1 MAAPSAEVAEATTP
15 AARAS
20 RAGDDGTAAGGARPG
35 FLEWVTRLAH
45 THRGRL
51 YRLARR
57 EGLREE
63 DSLDCV
69 QDALQT
75 FLLLPQARQ
84 LVESNDDS
92 IKLLSTLVRNHA
104 RNRRRRH
111 EIARPH
117 DSGEEAL
124 AALATE
130 EPPVDELIA
139 QAQEFALMIGCLDHL
154 GKLQR
159 AVVSLRMLDEV
170 AGEDVAAMLG
180 LPPSHV
186 AVLLHRAKQ
195 SLRSCMLSAGY
206 RPSSCTRH
214 EPETTV
220 RSSVISLPRVGP
232 DAERDSRLGSA
243 GFESSRAKSS
253 IVPGSGSAGGHRERL
268 GDI

>member
-1 MAAPSAEVAEATTP
+1 VTTTIDQVDEA
-15 AARAS
+15 
-20 RAGDDGTAAGGARPG
+20 GTAAGRVSRTEDDSAAAIGARSG

-51 YRLARR
+51 YRAARR

-69 QDALQT
+69 QDAFHT

-92 IKLLSTLVRNHA
+92 IKLLSVLVRNHA

-117 DSGEEAL
+117 DSDDESLTLLTAEAL
-124 AALATE
+124 PA
-130 EPPVDELIA
+130 DELIA
-139 QAQEFALMIGCLDHL
+139 QAQDFALMVGCLDHL

-159 AVVSLRMLDEV
+159 AVVSLRMLDDV

-180 LPPSHV
+180 LLPSHV

-195 SLRSCMLSAGY
+195 NLRSCMLSAGY
-206 RPSSCTRH
+206 RP
-214 EPETTV
+214 
-220 RSSVISLPRVGP
+220 
-232 DAERDSRLGSA
+232 
-243 GFESSRAKSS
+243 
-253 IVPGSGSAGGHRERL
+253 
-268 GDI
+268 

>member
-1 MAAPSAEVAEATTP
+1 MPGTTVEMTEAGTAT
-15 AARAS
+15 ARVS
-20 RAGDDGTAAGGARPG
+20 RAGDGGTAGIGARPG
-35 FLEWVTRLAH
+35 FLEWSTRLVH

-63 DSLDCV
+63 DALDCV
-69 QDALQT
+69 QDAFHT

-84 LVESNDDS
+84 LVESDEDS
-92 IKLLSTLVRNHA
+92 IKLLSVLARNHA

-117 DSGEEAL
+117 DSGDETLAL
-124 AALATE
+124 LSAEVL
-130 EPPVDELIA
+130 PVDELIA
-139 QAQEFALMIGCLDHL
+139 QAEDFALMVGCLDHL

-170 AGEDVAAMLG
+170 AGEDVAVMLG

-195 SLRSCMLSAGY
+195 NVRSCMLSAGY
-206 RPSSCTRH
+206 RP
-214 EPETTV
+214 
-220 RSSVISLPRVGP
+220 
-232 DAERDSRLGSA
+232 
-243 GFESSRAKSS
+243 
-253 IVPGSGSAGGHRERL
+253 
-268 GDI
+268 

>member
-1 MAAPSAEVAEATTP
+1 MTATIDQVAEVATATGQV
-15 AARAS
+15 S
-20 RAGDDGTAAGGARPG
+20 RTDDGGAAAGGDRPG
-35 FLEWVTRLAH
+35 FLEWVTRLVH

-51 YRLARR
+51 YGLARR

-69 QDALQT
+69 QDAFHT

-92 IKLLSTLVRNHA
+92 IKLLSVLVRNHA

-111 EIARPH
+111 EVARPH
-117 DSGEEAL
+117 DAGDESLAL
-124 AALATE
+124 LTAETLPA
-130 EPPVDELIA
+130 DELIA
-139 QAQEFALMIGCLDHL
+139 QAQEFALVIGCLDHL

-195 SLRSCMLSAGY
+195 NLRSCMLSAGY
-206 RPSSCTRH
+206 RP
-214 EPETTV
+214 
-220 RSSVISLPRVGP
+220 
-232 DAERDSRLGSA
+232 
-243 GFESSRAKSS
+243 
-253 IVPGSGSAGGHRERL
+253 
-268 GDI
+268 

>member
-1 MAAPSAEVAEATTP
+1 MTGTSGQVAEA
-15 AARAS
+15 AIAVGRGL
-20 RAGDDGTAAGGARPG
+20 RREDGGTAASEARPG
-35 FLEWVTRLAH
+35 FLEWVTRLVH

-69 QDALQT
+69 QDAFQT

-84 LVESNDDS
+84 LVESDEES
-92 IKLLSTLVRNHA
+92 IKLLSVLVRNHA
-104 RNRRRRH
+104 RNRRRKH

-117 DSGEEAL
+117 DSGDEAL
-124 AALATE
+124 AVLTAEAL
-130 EPPVDELIA
+130 PVDELIA

-159 AVVSLRMLDEV
+159 AVASLRMLDEV
-170 AGEDVAAMLG
+170 GGEDVAAMLG

-206 RPSSCTRH
+206 RP
-214 EPETTV
+214 
-220 RSSVISLPRVGP
+220 
-232 DAERDSRLGSA
+232 
-243 GFESSRAKSS
+243 
-253 IVPGSGSAGGHRERL
+253 
-268 GDI
+268 

>member
-1 MAAPSAEVAEATTP
+1 MAEIIDVTD
-15 AARAS
+15 AA
-20 RAGDDGTAAGGARPG
+20 TAAAHASSTEDEGITTRGAGPG
-35 FLEWVTRLAH
+35 FLEWVTRLVH

-75 FLLLPQARQ
+75 FLVLPQARQ
-84 LVESNDDS
+84 LVESDDDS
-92 IKLLSTLVRNHA
+92 IKLLSVLVRNHA

-111 EIARPH
+111 EVARPH
-117 DSGEEAL
+117 DSGEETVAL
-124 AALATE
+124 LEAEAL
-130 EPPVDELIA
+130 PVDELIA

-195 SLRSCMLSAGY
+195 NLRSCMVSAGY
-206 RPSSCTRH
+206 RP
-214 EPETTV
+214 
-220 RSSVISLPRVGP
+220 
-232 DAERDSRLGSA
+232 GS
-243 GFESSRAKSS
+243 
-253 IVPGSGSAGGHRERL
+253 
-268 GDI
+268 

>member
-1 MAAPSAEVAEATTP
+1 MTATSSEVAEAAT
-15 AARAS
+15 AAQRAS
-20 RAGDDGTAAGGARPG
+20 RTENGGTAASEAQPG
-35 FLEWVTRLAH
+35 FLEWVTRLVH

-51 YRLARR
+51 YDLARR
-57 EGLREE
+57 QGLREE
-63 DSLDCV
+63 DALDCV

-92 IKLLSTLVRNHA
+92 IKLLSVLVRNHA

-111 EIARPH
+111 EVARPH
-117 DSGEEAL
+117 DAGDETLALLTAEAL
-124 AALATE
+124 PA
-130 EPPVDELIA
+130 DELIA
-139 QAQEFALMIGCLDHL
+139 QAQEFAVMIGCLDHL

-195 SLRSCMLSAGY
+195 NLRSCMLSAGY
-206 RPSSCTRH
+206 RDD
-214 EPETTV
+214 
-220 RSSVISLPRVGP
+220 RSPSVISRPI
-232 DAERDSRLGSA
+232 ETY
-243 GFESSRAKSS
+243 
-253 IVPGSGSAGGHRERL
+253 
-268 GDI
+268 

>member
-1 MAAPSAEVAEATTP
+1 MTAASAQVAEAATV
-15 AARAS
+15 AGRAS
-20 RAGDDGTAAGGARPG
+20 RKENGGTAAREAQPG
-35 FLEWVTRLAH
+35 FLEWVTRLVH

-51 YRLARR
+51 YGLARR

-69 QDALQT
+69 QDAFHT
-75 FLLLPQARQ
+75 FLVLPQARR

-92 IKLLSTLVRNHA
+92 IKLLSVLVQNHA

-117 DSGEEAL
+117 DAGEETVGLLTAE
-124 AALATE
+124 A
-130 EPPVDELIA
+130 PPVDELIA
-139 QAQEFALMIGCLDHL
+139 QAEDFALMIGCLDHL

-206 RPSSCTRH
+206 RP
-214 EPETTV
+214 
-220 RSSVISLPRVGP
+220 
-232 DAERDSRLGSA
+232 
-243 GFESSRAKSS
+243 
-253 IVPGSGSAGGHRERL
+253 
-268 GDI
+268 

>member
-1 MAAPSAEVAEATTP
+1 MTATIDRVAETVIAAGRVSRADAGSAPS
-15 AARAS
+15 
-20 RAGDDGTAAGGARPG
+20 G
-35 FLEWVTRLAH
+35 FLEWVTRLVH

-69 QDALQT
+69 QDAFHT

-84 LVESNDDS
+84 LVESSDDS
-92 IKLLSTLVRNHA
+92 IKLLSVLVRNHA

-111 EIARPH
+111 EVAQPH
-117 DSGEEAL
+117 ESDDQHLALL
-124 AALATE
+124 AAE
-130 EPPVDELIA
+130 SSPVDELIA
-139 QAQEFALMIGCLDHL
+139 QAQDFALMVGCLDHL

-180 LPPSHV
+180 LEASHV

-195 SLRSCMLSAGY
+195 NLRSCMLSAGY
-206 RPSSCTRH
+206 RP
-214 EPETTV
+214 
-220 RSSVISLPRVGP
+220 
-232 DAERDSRLGSA
+232 AA
-243 GFESSRAKSS
+243 
-253 IVPGSGSAGGHRERL
+253 
-268 GDI
+268 